1 MARSRLPLKILL
13 SEYPTSSSQFPV
25 FIEANSVGCRVD
37 LSYSGLRK
45 LARVGFPLRVGKDL
59 LILQVVLGKRENFIG
74 GDPAE
79 GVEQSGRA
87 GPGHPR

>member
-59 LILQVVLGKRENFIG
+59 LILQVVLGKRGF
-74 GDPAE
+74 
-79 GVEQSGRA
+79 R
-87 GPGHPR
+87 